1 LSVTDVVWV
10 LPALAG
16 VAIAVLLPS
25 RLLALL
31 LGPALMI
38 VFVYTAG
45 WSLSNPECEVGQSCS
60 NFEHVLELVNPV
72 LLILTP
78 TLFVAAL
85 ARYLRFWW
93 RSWRA
98 WHHRQT

>member
-1 LSVTDVVWV
+1 MSVTDVVWV

-45 WSLSNPECEVGQSCS
+45 WSLSNPESEVGRTSRRMFAVRS
-60 NFEHVLELVNPV
+60 VWW
-72 LLILTP
+72 LLHRLSARP
-78 TLFVAAL
+78 TH
-85 ARYLRFWW
+85 RRLRH
-93 RSWRA
+93 SWR
-98 WHHRQT
+98 